1 MTPKSPKG
9 DLNAVVICARGF
21 EANVILENSIISS
34 PSERLG
40 EAIKKYVLQN
50 DFVKLLCT
58 GKIEE
63 KLFSKLV
70 LNSNSRRLEII
81 TEFLNRVEITER
93 TDLSD
98 KKIKLLSTVPI
109 NTKYNPNLKLDT
121 YYNQDTFNPLK
132 YDFSMSSNEVLIYRI
147 DNTNYIIRIFPIN

>member
-1 MTPKSPKG
+1 MK
-9 DLNAVVICARGF
+9 
-21 EANVILENSIISS
+21 
-34 PSERLG
+34 
-40 EAIKKYVLQN
+40 
-50 DFVKLLCT
+50 KLLLT
-58 GKIEE
+58 AVFAIIGIAFFSSNLYVKNEKIRINQENKFTKTQIENFVREVFKE
-63 KLFSKLV
+63 KADELV

>member
-1 MTPKSPKG
+1 MKKLLLT
-9 DLNAVVICARGF
+9 AVFA
-21 EANVILENSIISS
+21 IIGIAFFSS
-34 PSERLG
+34 NLYVKNEKIG
-40 EAIKKYVLQN
+40 ITQGKKYTKAQIEI
-50 DFVKLLCT
+50 FVREVFK
-58 GKIEE
+58 E
-63 KLFSKLV
+63 KADELV